1 MFMLGKGNY
10 THFPAISKDG
20 EAEMFKQAQQNFMKK
35 DWLLEIA
42 KDFWCLIN
50 LKLEVMEAV
59 NYDRTFPVVEEHAL
73 VVMWRANKESW
84 THLNFFLTCEVL

>member
-1 MFMLGKGNY
+1 
-10 THFPAISKDG
+10 
-20 EAEMFKQAQQNFMKK
+20 
-35 DWLLEIA
+35 
-42 KDFWCLIN
+42 
-50 LKLEVMEAV
+50 MEAV